1 MVEKNIQLMERVE
14 IISRKT
20 IKEKILVYLKS
31 QTMQSDSK
39 YITIPFGRMEL
50 AQYLCVNRSALAREL
65 AQMKKDGIIDFEKN
79 TFRILKE

>member
-1 MVEKNIQLMERVE
+1 MVEKNTELMERIE

-39 YITIPFGRMEL
+39 YITIPFGRIEL
-50 AQYLCVNRSALAREL
+50 AQYLCVNRSALTREL